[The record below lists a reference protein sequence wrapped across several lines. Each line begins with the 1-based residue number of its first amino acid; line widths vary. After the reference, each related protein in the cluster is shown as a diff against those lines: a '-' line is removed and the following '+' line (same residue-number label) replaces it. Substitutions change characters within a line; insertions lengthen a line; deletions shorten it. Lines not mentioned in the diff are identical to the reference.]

1 MKHKSRQPG
10 PFARDR
16 HYCRRS
22 VTVVEA
28 EAETSMIAFTIGDSC
43 WARHDVIS
51 LFVLIRLS
59 AWSPLKVMYPVMYV
73 PSNIKPIARISYM

>member
-1 MKHKSRQPG
+1 
-10 PFARDR
+10 
-16 HYCRRS
+16 
-22 VTVVEA
+22 
-28 EAETSMIAFTIGDSC
+28 MIAFTIGDNC

-59 AWSPLKVMYPVMYV
+59 AWLPQKVMYTVMYV